1 MKSSAQQPRILIAG
15 AGIGGLACAL
25 ALHAAGF
32 RDVILL
38 ESAPTIERVG
48 VGINVQPAA
57 VAELSLAGLG
67 DEFERSGIRTRAI
80 AYLDE
85 FGRQHRSEPRGM
97 AAGHRFPQYSLHR
110 GDLQAMLLYAVRDRL
125 GPESVI
131 GGARVVAFYESDST
145 VTVRLASGAALG
157 VDEISGDLL
166 IGADGIHSN
175 VRRQLHPEAMAV
187 RSGGLQMFRGVT
199 ELPSFFDGETMIVAN
214 DSSKRR
220 LIAYPIS
227 ARHAQQGRA
236 QVNWVCM
243 IPDELLP
250 SSSDVWSRERVSA
263 QDVLP
268 HYAGWTMETFDLQAM
283 LAGSD
288 SVLRQAMVDRPPL
301 PWWGKGRVTLLGDSA
316 HLMYPVGAHGGSQ
329 AIVDGFELADTLA
342 ASTDLVQGLRDY
354 EIRRQAPTSSIA
366 QANRDRD
373 AAERSLAAAAGADKA
388 AEIDRITRTYN
399 AVAERSP
406 RSG

>member
-1 MKSSAQQPRILIAG
+1 MNSSGYQPRILIAG

-25 ALHAAGF
+25 ALHANGF
-32 RDVILL
+32 RNVVLL
-38 ESAPTIERVG
+38 ESAPAIERVG

-57 VAELSLAGLG
+57 VAELSLVGLG
-67 DEFERSGIRTRAI
+67 EDFERSGIRTSAI

-85 FGRQHRSEPRGM
+85 AGRQHRSEPRGT

-131 GGARVVAFYESDST
+131 GGARVIAFHDWGSG
-145 VTVRLASGAALG
+145 VTVRLASALSTG
-157 VDEISGDLL
+157 VEEISGDIL

-175 VRRQLHPEAMAV
+175 VRRQLHPGAMDV

-214 DSSKRR
+214 DPSKRR

-227 ARHAQQGRA
+227 ARHARQGRA
-236 QVNWVCM
+236 LVNWVCM

-250 SSSDVWSRERVSA
+250 PSPSTASLEPASPREIRA
-263 QDVLP
+263 Q
-268 HYAGWTMETFDLQAM
+268 YAGWSMGAFDLQAL
-283 LAGSD
+283 LAGSAK
-288 SVLRQAMVDRPPL
+288 VMRQTMVDRPPL
-301 PWWGKGRVTLLGDSA
+301 PWWGQGRVTLLGDAA

-329 AIVDGFELADTLA
+329 AIVDGFVLAETLA
-342 ASTDLVQGLRDY
+342 ASASLVDALRDY
-354 EIRRQAPTSSIA
+354 ETRRQPATGNIA

-373 AAERSLAAAAGADKA
+373 AAERSLASTAGADKA
-388 AEIDRITRTYN
+388 AEIERITRTYN
-399 AVAERSP
+399 AVAEQSS